1 MILLNSIALDDD
13 VDAFDLFINEV
24 DDDVF
29 ILNDLI
35 LLLILLLLLSILA
48 NIKTSFYLSTLVIQ
62 FACRNKALL
71 TCQVFLI
78 YFTAYYGEKQYT
90 ATHTNTIC
98 KDS

>member
-1 MILLNSIALDDD
+1 MILLNSMALDDD
-13 VDAFDLFINEV
+13 VDAFDLFLNEV

-62 FACRNKALL
+62 FACRNKAVL

-90 ATHTNTIC
+90 TTHTNTIC